1 MAARGQKEVL
11 VKMKKNKTTLFLALL
26 CVWSSV
32 FVGFRYS
39 QQIRNILP
47 VVFVQVFDK
56 DKPSAATSLR
66 NSQPEILTNWS
77 DLVTAINQDHE
88 FVNASAG
95 VQSGKHEVITFQEEA
110 AAGAS
115 STNEGHLQVIDGGS
129 QPEMAFTSEDGVQL
143 QFTKDGDLFSSA
155 GFTVSGTSTFNG
167 SITLGAGDDL
177 IGSATSDITFNT
189 NKFTVAGAT
198 GNTVVAGTLD
208 VTGNIDPTTYE
219 TTNGG
224 FLDEDAMGSDA
235 ADKVASQQSIK
246 AYVDAGNA
254 YIKISDVKSQ
264 NTDGGGFTSGS
275 WQTRTLNT
283 EDTDTG
289 SLAALSSNQITL
301 SAGTYEC
308 RISCPA
314 IDVDRHQ
321 TRLRNTTGGTT
332 LLTGTS
338 EFSISGGASDVTRS
352 FIVGRFTVAGSQAL
366 EVQHQGGTTQASN
379 GFGEA
384 SNFGSEVYTIAEF
397 WKR

>member
-198 GNTVVAGTLD
+198 GNVVAAGTLTVSGVATLGD
-208 VTGNIDPTTYE
+208 SSQMATSAAPTTDADLANKKYVDDSLAFSAW
-219 TTNGG
+219 TT
-224 FLDEDAMGSDA
+224 EDADA
-235 ADKVASQQSIK
+235 ATLAAGTTYTATSDGFVNLYATKTPVTDFKLTITHSGLTTVLRPQAGGSTDNHVGFHFSVASGETFLIT
-246 AYVDAGNA
+246 D
-254 YIKISDVKSQ
+254 
-264 NTDGGGFTSGS
+264 NTGS
-275 WQTRTLNT
+275 VTVTLNWRSV
-283 EDTDTG
+283 G
-289 SLAALSSNQITL
+289 TL
-301 SAGTYEC
+301 SKPT
-308 RISCPA
+308 
-314 IDVDRHQ
+314 
-321 TRLRNTTGGTT
+321 
-332 LLTGTS
+332 
-338 EFSISGGASDVTRS
+338 
-352 FIVGRFTVAGSQAL
+352 
-366 EVQHQGGTTQASN
+366 
-379 GFGEA
+379 
-384 SNFGSEVYTIAEF
+384 
-397 WKR
+397 K